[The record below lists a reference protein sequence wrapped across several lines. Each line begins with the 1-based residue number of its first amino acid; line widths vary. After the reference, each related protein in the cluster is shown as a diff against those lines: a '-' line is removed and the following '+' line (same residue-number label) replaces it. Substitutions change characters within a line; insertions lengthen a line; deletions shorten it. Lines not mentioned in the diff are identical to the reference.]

1 MSAPIGSFMRAAE
14 SLEAVGAGFRGI
26 AMNPIERKY
35 FERDHAEALAIDR
48 QMRALLPV
56 LELTSQQVVD
66 LNRFCE
72 CAEDDEGYDVPAE
85 RMRAL
90 RDAGLVEGG
99 KFGRYATT
107 EAGDAV
113 RRRWWDAGEGK
124 VAGGAR

>member
-1 MSAPIGSFMRAAE
+1 
-14 SLEAVGAGFRGI
+14 
-26 AMNPIERKY
+26 MNPIERKY

-56 LELTSQQVVD
+56 VALTSQQVVD

-72 CAEDDEGYDVPAE
+72 CCEDDEGYDVPAE
-85 RMRAL
+85 RMREL

-99 KFGRYATT
+99 RFGRYSTT
-107 EAGDAV
+107 PVGGYV
-113 RRRWWDAGEGK
+113 RRLWWDAGEGS